1 MIQINYNSKKEFN
14 MTKRNIKMEVSLDD
28 LNDTLELGIKLMRLI
43 LIVVSIVAVGLL
55 SYALIL

>member
-1 MIQINYNSKKEFN
+1 